1 MAQKDVAI
9 GAVPGVTFG
18 QSVWPLKHVIG
29 AGGCICPRQGS
40 VHWRGDAPMG
50 TAGVFDGGALRTI
63 EEQFK
68 RCFEISVF
76 GHIYNGDQVIQQ
88 VHIHHLGFR
97 LRACK

>member
-1 MAQKDVAI
+1 
-9 GAVPGVTFG
+9 
-18 QSVWPLKHVIG
+18 
-29 AGGCICPRQGS
+29 
-40 VHWRGDAPMG
+40 MG